1 MTTANISQQIE
12 QEQRIRDDFAALE
25 AQLNSE
31 ADRYNAGFTDAESGN
46 QPNVNGWKTDLN
58 YRYGWLAGIAQR
70 YDNEIGTAYNEPF

>member
-1 MTTANISQQIE
+1 MTFNIAVQR
-12 QEQRIRDDFAALE
+12 EQRQRVANDFAALE

-46 QPNVNGWKTDLN
+46 QPNINDWKTDLN